1 MHRASFTDNAKVVPG
16 YTSDQL
22 AEMPLAD
29 VLKHTLALQTELAKL
44 HTSISGDQGKP
55 AIRKRAR
62 IQAPLDFGKYE
73 SRWIALRVAYD
84 GAVYHG
90 MSSQQ
95 GIGRDSLYDPTR
107 ITDKNRTV
115 EDCLF
120 AALMKT
126 KLIEAVN
133 DCGYSRCGRTD
144 AGVSAVGQV
153 VGVKVRG
160 PKRATPVGDKQ
171 DELPYVAILNRA
183 LPEDIRVLA
192 WAHAPDAFHARFD
205 CQWREYCYFFA
216 RGTLNVEAMQEAAA
230 MLVGTHDFRNF
241 SCRDASKAE
250 GYSQTRHIL
259 CASIRACHEARVAS
273 GLDMYRLGIR
283 GNAFLYHQIRCTMG
297 ILFLVGH
304 GLEPPSVVRRML
316 DLHLTPTK
324 PCYEMA
330 SETPL
335 VLSSCGYP
343 DGLLRWAHVDRDNE
357 ENCRR
362 ERLAAGYQ
370 LFERYEQRA
379 SQALALR
386 AALELEEMP
395 AEGRPPSHQ
404 RICID

>member
-1 MHRASFTDNAKVVPG
+1 MHRASFTDSAKKIITPG

-22 AEMPLAD
+22 AEMPPAD
-29 VLKHTLALQTELAKL
+29 VVKHALVLQAELARL
-44 HTSISGDQGKP
+44 QAGRTNDHGKP
-55 AIRKRAR
+55 TVRKRTR
-62 IQAPLDFGKYE
+62 VHAPLDFGKYE

-95 GIGRDSLYDPTR
+95 GIGRDSLYDPTH

-120 AALMKT
+120 AALLRT

-133 DCGYSRCGRTD
+133 ECGYSRCGRTD

-153 VGVKVRG
+153 VGIKVRG
-160 PKRATPVGDKQ
+160 PKLADDKQ
-171 DELPYVAILNRA
+171 DELPYAAIINKA

-192 WAHAPDAFHARFD
+192 WAHAPEAFHARFD

-241 SCRDASKAE
+241 SCRDASKAPD
-250 GYSQTRHIL
+250 YNQTRHIL
-259 CASIRACHEARVAS
+259 HASILSCQETGAPS
-273 GLDMYRLGIR
+273 GLDMYRLVIR

-297 ILFLVGH
+297 VLFLVGC
-304 GLEPPSVVRRML
+304 GLEPPSAVRRML

-330 SETPL
+330 PEAPL

-343 DGLLRWAHVDRDNE
+343 DGLLRWTHVSRCSEDDWK
-357 ENCRR
+357 R
-362 ERLAAGYQ
+362 ERAAVGQQ

-386 AALELEEMP
+386 TAFELEGMP
-395 AEGRPPSHQ
+395 AEGRPPFHQ